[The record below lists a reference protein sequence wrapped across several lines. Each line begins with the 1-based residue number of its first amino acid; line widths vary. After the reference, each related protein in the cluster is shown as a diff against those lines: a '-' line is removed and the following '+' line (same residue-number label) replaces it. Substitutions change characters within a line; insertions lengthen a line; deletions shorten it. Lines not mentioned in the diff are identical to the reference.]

1 MEKDSDA
8 TLLKSILEST
18 RARLLDQSR
27 RNRLINYKESARD
40 IAIIDEM
47 PDRVFEHLVTE
58 SKYFTFDPQPDV
70 EDTQIGLLDIDKR
83 STRRLPASVKQGAPV
98 EHRFTDDRLQTP
110 YNDKDLERR
119 LRKLYTEHRTI
130 IEETGANRRARP

>member
-1 MEKDSDA
+1 MEKDPEA

-40 IAIIDEM
+40 IAIVDEM
-47 PDRVFEHLVTE
+47 PDRVFEHLVTD
-58 SKYFTFDPQPDV
+58 SKYFTFDPQPDT
-70 EDTQIGLLDIDKR
+70 EESQIGQLEIDNPSPR
-83 STRRLPASVKQGAPV
+83 PRRLPASVKQGAPV
-98 EHRFTDDRLQTP
+98 ERRFTDDRLQAA

-119 LRKLYTEHRTI
+119 LRKL
-130 IEETGANRRARP
+130 